1 MARATLEMFLKLTGA
16 NKTSQGLDKV
26 SKQTK
31 KLDKSVKKSSKENAK
46 FAAGMSGL
54 GSTAIVGAA
63 ALAGK
68 SLLDFSLSAI
78 QAASAAQEAAGAFGT
93 TFGGA
98 AEKLNSQLKEN
109 ANLFG
114 LTTAEAQQLI
124 SVFGSVAQGIGFTQ
138 EESAD
143 LSAELFDLAG
153 DIASF
158 NNITAGAAPV
168 LQAFRSALVGEREA
182 LKTYG
187 IAITEAEVQTK
198 AFEQTGKS
206 SADELTRQEKAL
218 ATSALI
224 FERSSVQQGNAARE
238 AAGFA
243 AQTLIARSATQEL
256 REELGEEL
264 LPAAGEVL
272 RVFNELREDSTP
284 ELINRFS
291 DLNLVLLGTVELF
304 EQFRNFGDGEAK
316 FFDLDEKTLSRF
328 EIITSALKALG
339 ISKSIDIE
347 VTKAQREE
355 NLKLAKN
362 YAQYEGNLTAVNNG
376 LKLSRQIVNMLIPQ
390 NKKFGQTI
398 NKDLLPTL
406 DKLAKVYG
414 FINKVNQETVDKDN
428 ELEEA
433 KNAVAEAQRKEALST
448 AEEALQKKQLQQ
460 EIAEL
465 TFFQRQ
471 GKDVTEEL
479 AVAQEKLKDVEFE
492 LTRESEEL
500 RDAKKNLAEV
510 ESEMESAVDESN
522 SAIQEQ
528 IDAINELQEVT
539 DLFSADD
546 FKETLEALAES
557 LGVSYSS
564 IFNDIYTEYLS
575 LLEKV
580 NNKPLSVIISEQ
592 LDEAGIPEDFM
603 LPDVETQ
610 KAIDDAQKVIDERN
624 RIANIKPIVTTG
636 GFQGQF
642 SSGRSTIDTGGSF
655 SFLGEDSAAITRAF
669 REQEIKVTVDL
680 ADNAEDFLQ
689 VTEQRK
695 IKKGYAIS

>member
-1 MARATLEMFLKLTGA
+1 MARTTLEMFIKLIGA
-16 NKTSQGLDKV
+16 DKV
-26 SKQTK
+26 GRALDSTSNKIKNTQKQV
-31 KLDKSVKKSSKENAK
+31 DKGTKENAK

-93 TFGGA
+93 TFGGS

-114 LTTAEAQQLI
+114 LTTSEAQQLI

-143 LSAELFDLAG
+143 LSSELFGLAG

-158 NNITAGAAPV
+158 NNISAGAEPV
-168 LQAFRSALVGEREA
+168 LQAFRSAMVGENEA

-187 IAITEAEVQTK
+187 IAISLAEVQTK

-218 ATSALI
+218 ATTALI
-224 FERSSVQQGNAARE
+224 FEKSAVQQGNAARE

-264 LPAAGEVL
+264 IPAAGEVL

-284 ELINRFS
+284 ELINRFQ
-291 DLNLVLLGTVELF
+291 DLNLVVLGTVELF
-304 EQFRNFGDGEAK
+304 EQIRDFGDGEAK

-328 EIITSALKALG
+328 EMITLALKGLG
-339 ISKSIDIE
+339 ILKSIDIE

-362 YAQYEGNLTAVNNG
+362 YEQVGGNLYVVNNG
-376 LKLSRQIVNMLIPQ
+376 LRLSRQIINMLIPQ

-398 NKDLLPTL
+398 EKDLLPTL
-406 DKLAKVYG
+406 NKLAKVYG
-414 FINKVNQETVDKDN
+414 FINKESGETVEQDN

-433 KNAVAEAQRKEALST
+433 TNAVAEAQRKEALST

-479 AVAQEKLKDVEFE
+479 ALAQERLKDVEFE

-539 DLFSADD
+539 DLFSTDD
-546 FKETLEALAES
+546 FQETLEALAES

-564 IFNDIYTEYLS
+564 IFNDIYSEYLT

-580 NNKPLSVIISEQ
+580 NNKPLPEIIDDF
-592 LDEAGIPEDFM
+592 LVDAGIAGLGVIDDD
-603 LPDVETQ
+603 LA
-610 KAIDDAQKVIDERN
+610 KAIEDATAELERKEKEKEAFKV
-624 RIANIKPIVTTG
+624 VTTA

-655 SFLGEDSAAITRAF
+655 SFLAEDTAAITRAF
-669 REQEIKVTVDL
+669 REQEIKFTVDL

-689 VTEQRK
+689 VTQERLD
-695 IKKGYAIS
+695 KKGYAVS

>member
-1 MARATLEMFLKLTGA
+1 MFLKLTGA
-16 NKTSQGLDKV
+16 NKTAQGLDKV
-26 SKQTK
+26 SKETK
-31 KLDKSVKKSSKENAK
+31 KLDKSVKKSTKENAK
-46 FAAGMSGL
+46 FSAGMSGL
-54 GSTAIVGAA
+54 GSAAIAGAA
-63 ALAGK
+63 AIAGK

-98 AEKLNSQLKEN
+98 AEQLNKQLKEN

-114 LTTAEAQQLI
+114 LTTSEAQQLI

-143 LSAELFDLAG
+143 LSSELFGLAG

-158 NNITAGAAPV
+158 NNISAGAAPV
-168 LQAFRSALVGEREA
+168 LQAFRSALVGENEA

-187 IAITEAEVQTK
+187 IAISLAEVQTK

-206 SADELTRQEKAL
+206 VADELTRQDKAL

-224 FERSSVQQGNAARE
+224 FEKSAVQQGNAARE

-264 LPAAGEVL
+264 IPAAGEVL
-272 RVFNELREDSTP
+272 RVFNELRGDSTP
-284 ELINRFS
+284 ALIERFS
-291 DLNLVLLGTVELF
+291 DLNLIP
-304 EQFRNFGDGEAK
+304 
-316 FFDLDEKTLSRF
+316 TL
-328 EIITSALKALG
+328 
-339 ISKSIDIE
+339 
-347 VTKAQREE
+347 
-355 NLKLAKN
+355 NKLAKIYGIIN
-362 YAQYEGNLTAVNNG
+362 QVNA
-376 LKLSRQIVNMLIPQ
+376 
-390 NKKFGQTI
+390 
-398 NKDLLPTL
+398 D
-406 DKLAKVYG
+406 
-414 FINKVNQETVDKDN
+414 TVDKDN

-433 KNAVAEAQRKEALST
+433 KNAVAEAQRKESLST

-479 AVAQEKLKDVEFE
+479 ALAQEKLKDVEFE

-500 RDAKKNLAEV
+500 RDAKKTLAEV
-510 ESEMESAVDESN
+510 ESDLESAVEDSN
-522 SAIQEQ
+522 SAIQDQ
-528 IDAINELQEVT
+528 IDAINELQEIT

-546 FKETLEALAES
+546 FKATLEGLADS
-557 LGVSYSS
+557 LGVSYGDV
-564 IFNDIYTEYLS
+564 FNDIYTHYLE

-592 LDEAGIPEDFM
+592 LTEAGIPEDFM
-603 LPDVETQ
+603 IPSADIQEQL
-610 KAIDDAQKVIDERN
+610 K
-624 RIANIKPIVTTG
+624 
-636 GFQGQF
+636 
-642 SSGRSTIDTGGSF
+642 
-655 SFLGEDSAAITRAF
+655 FL
-669 REQEIKVTVDL
+669 
-680 ADNAEDFLQ
+680 
-689 VTEQRK
+689 
-695 IKKGYAIS
+695 

>member
-16 NKTSQGLDKV
+16 NKTAQGLDKV
-26 SKQTK
+26 SKETK
-31 KLDKSVKKSSKENAK
+31 KLDKSVKKSTKENAK
-46 FAAGMSGL
+46 FSAGMSGL
-54 GSTAIVGAA
+54 GSAAIAGAA
-63 ALAGK
+63 AIAGK

-98 AEKLNSQLKEN
+98 AEQLNKQLKEN

-114 LTTAEAQQLI
+114 LTTSEAQQLI

-143 LSAELFDLAG
+143 LSSELFGLAG

-158 NNITAGAAPV
+158 NNISAGAAPV
-168 LQAFRSALVGEREA
+168 LQAFRSALVGENEA

-187 IAITEAEVQTK
+187 IAISLAEVQTK

-206 SADELTRQEKAL
+206 VADELTRQDKAL

-224 FERSSVQQGNAARE
+224 FEKSAVQQGNAARE

-272 RVFNELREDSTP
+272 RVFNELREDTTP
-284 ELINRFS
+284 ALIEGFS
-291 DLNLVLLGTVELF
+291 DLNLVVLGTVQLF
-304 EQFRNFGDGEAK
+304 EQIKDLKPDVPDFLDNANPVIKSGRGLLDIFK
-316 FFDLDEKTLSRF
+316 F
-328 EIITSALKALG
+328 LG
-339 ISKSIDIE
+339 MARVAE
-347 VTKAQREE
+347 MELAQKQRDE
-355 NLKLAKN
+355 NLKLSKI
-362 YAQYEGNLTAVNNG
+362 YEQVGGNLSGVNNG
-376 LKLSRQIVNMLIPQ
+376 LRLSRQIVNMLIPQ

-398 NKDLLPTL
+398 EKDLLPTL
-406 DKLAKVYG
+406 NKLAKIYG
-414 FINKVNQETVDKDN
+414 IINQVNAETVDKDN

-433 KNAVAEAQRKEALST
+433 KNAVAEAQRKESLST

-479 AVAQEKLKDVEFE
+479 ALAQEKLKDVEFE

-500 RDAKKNLAEV
+500 RDAKKTLAEV
-510 ESEMESAVDESN
+510 ESDLESAVEDSN
-522 SAIQEQ
+522 SAIQDQ
-528 IDAINELQEVT
+528 IDAINELQEIT
-539 DLFSADD
+539 DLFSADG
-546 FKETLEALAES
+546 FKATLEGLADS
-557 LGVSYSS
+557 LGVSYGDV
-564 IFNDIYTEYLS
+564 FNDIYTHYLE

-592 LDEAGIPEDFM
+592 LTEAGIPEDFM
-603 LPDVETQ
+603 IPSADIQEQ
-610 KAIDDAQKVIDERN
+610 IDEIEGRKKSS
-624 RIANIKPIVTTG
+624 IIDLIPSLGASTG
-636 GFQGQF
+636 GFFQ
-642 SSGRSTIDTGGSF
+642 RPTPSTVDTGGSF
-655 SFLGEDSAAITRAF
+655 SFLGEDIGAITRAVA
-669 REQEIKVTVDL
+669 EQKIQVEVSL

-689 VTEQRK
+689 VTEKRK
-695 IKKGYAIS
+695 ASKGYAIS